1 MLRSCVEFK
10 ELLIVGISS
19 CFVGVKFKEAA
30 AARSYCR
37 ICFNPI
43 VSPSTY
49 SKWSGWLKRPPH
61 SLTRCKFTV

>member
-1 MLRSCVEFK
+1 MFCCHAEFK

-19 CFVGVKFKEAA
+19 WLVGAEFKEAA
-30 AARSYCR
+30 AEWSYSR

-43 VSPSTY
+43 VSASTY
-49 SKWSGWLKRPPH
+49 SKWSGWLKRPPR